1 MYLNF
6 FHELNVPS
14 PVPLRCA
21 LLQIGNQIVSVLLL
35 LKTSKRHLRS
45 WDVFLRVLQVYEES
59 IFCPAHKL
67 ASPSANE
74 IGGGVPSDP
83 LLLVC
88 VGVLKS
94 LYVSSLTSEQ
104 SMQTRQLEQAQKL

>member
-45 WDVFLRVLQVYEES
+45 WDVFLGVLQVYEES

-67 ASPSANE
+67 ARSPNE
-74 IGGGVPSDP
+74 MGVVYHVIPFCLFAS
-83 LLLVC
+83 V
-88 VGVLKS
+88 
-94 LYVSSLTSEQ
+94 Y
-104 SMQTRQLEQAQKL
+104 